1 MNKNKPFLVRVLYFY
16 RPFWKGFAIIFGL
29 IFLGNAVAA
38 FSPYLLGKSV
48 DALTR
53 HDSILVFQFLLLSF
67 GLFVFQSQFVAWIR
81 EWYEEKYLDNDMR
94 RELATKSIE
103 RLFDF
108 SIGQH
113 INEHSGVKLSIV
125 NRGKDSLTEFTQT
138 IIYEILPSVIQ
149 VSVLIGILFVFDWR
163 VAGFA
168 SCFMFLYCWR
178 AYKMNLKYYPRIE
191 ELRQKQQSQSKLES
205 ELYRNTTLVLA
216 EAKEVSSTEDFY
228 EFHKSVDSFSK
239 KTWIEFLSVFYVNKT
254 FLNVG
259 RFGALALGLWLILQ
273 GEHSIGMFITM
284 FSWLS
289 NAFGDLIMIMNKQR
303 RLLFMTVQI
312 RKFFDLLDIKPEI
325 DINIDGV
332 VLKKMKG
339 EIEFKNVSFSYPSRK
354 SQLEEEQ
361 EENETGAAT
370 KDDTNPDHAI
380 SNISFTIPAGAKI
393 GFVGQSGSGK
403 STIVNLMRRYYDP
416 QEGEILID
424 GVLLNELNLRE
435 FRKRVGNV
443 EQKIDLFDRSVKDNI
458 LFGLHNETVFDEVL
472 TDVIADS
479 ALDDFIEKLGEKG
492 LDTMIGEGG
501 IKVSGGERQ
510 RIGIARALIKDPK
523 ILIFDE
529 ATSAL
534 DAINEKLIHEAI
546 NRGAEGRTTIIIA
559 HRLSTIVD
567 ADKIFVVEEGKI
579 VGEGTHAELLETCS
593 AYQNLIEHQMVVV

>member
-1 MNKNKPFLVRVLYFY
+1 MNKHKPFLVRVLYFY
-16 RPFWKGFAIIFGL
+16 RPFWKRFAVVVGI
-29 IFLGNAVAA
+29 IFLGNAVGA
-38 FSPYLLGKSV
+38 FSPYLFGKSV
-48 DALTR
+48 DALTH
-53 HDSILVFQFLLLSF
+53 HDTPLVFQLALVSLA
-67 GLFVFQSQFVAWIR
+67 LFVFQSQFIGWLR
-81 EWYEEKYLDNDMR
+81 ERYEEKHIDNDVR
-94 RELATKSIE
+94 RELATTSIG

-125 NRGKDSLTEFTQT
+125 NQGKSNLTQFFQT
-138 IIYEILPSVIQ
+138 VLYNILPSGIQ
-149 VSVLIGILFVFDWR
+149 VIVTLTILFLFDWKVGA
-163 VAGFA
+163 VAF
-168 SCFMFLYCWR
+168 CFVVLYCLR
-178 AYKMNLKYYPRIE
+178 AYATNKKYYPKIE
-191 ELRQKQQSQSKLES
+191 ELRKKQQSQSKLES
-205 ELYRNTTLVLA
+205 ELYRNTTLVLS
-216 EAKEVSSTEDFY
+216 EGKEIAATADFKNS
-228 EFHKSVDSFSK
+228 HATVDAFSK
-239 KTWIEFLSVFYVNKT
+239 KVWVEFLGVFYANKT
-254 FLNVG
+254 LISIG
-259 RFGALALGLWLILQ
+259 RFGSLTLGLWLILQ
-273 GEHSIGMFITM
+273 GQHSIGMFVTM
-284 FSWLS
+284 FSWVS
-289 NAFGDLIMIMNKQR
+289 SIFGDVMMIMNQQR
-303 RLLFMTVQI
+303 QILFMTVQI
-312 RKFFDLLDIKPEI
+312 KKFFDLLDIKPEI
-325 DINIDGV
+325 DINVDGV
-332 VLKKMKG
+332 VLKKMRG
-339 EIEFKNVSFSYPSRK
+339 EITFNNVSFSYPSRK

-424 GVLLNELNLRE
+424 GALLNELNLRE
-435 FRKRVGNV
+435 FRKHVGNV

-458 LFGLHNETVFDEVL
+458 LFGLHNETVADEVL
-472 TDVIADS
+472 EKVITDS

-523 ILIFDE
+523 ILTFDE

-593 AYQNLIEHQMVVV
+593 AYQELIEHQMVVV